1 MPKARDGTRRTR
13 VPQPRKAPVPAAKV
27 EKLSGL
33 AIGYRIYQQIAAVL
47 GAVALAAMLSRLSG
61 VDWRSFV
68 ADLVG
73 YWDEYARAVVGWLLD
88 ILIETP
94 LGWLGVN
101 VQMPVLLQD
110 YVAVGIILMLST
122 SRDMVRRGRMRQ
134 TLQERGLGRTIAA
147 LVFLG
152 AIWPLFLL
160 ILLVSLMMRDEPIA
174 VLLTL
179 SPVIYLCLLL
189 AANYLLL

>member
-1 MPKARDGTRRTR
+1 M
-13 VPQPRKAPVPAAKV
+13 PQPRNAAVPQAKD
-27 EKLSGL
+27 EKLSRL
-33 AIGYRIYQQIAAVL
+33 AIAYRIYQQIAAVL
-47 GAVALAAMLSRLSG
+47 GAVALAAMLSRLFR
-61 VDWRSFV
+61 VDWRSFL

-73 YWDEYARAVVGWLLD
+73 YWDEYARPVVAGLLE

-94 LGWLGVN
+94 LGWLGVD
-101 VQMPVLLQD
+101 VQIPVLLQD

-122 SRDMVRRGRMRQ
+122 SRDMVRRGRMRR
-134 TLQERGLGRTIAA
+134 TLEERGLRGTVAA

-160 ILLVSLMMRDEPIA
+160 LLLVSLAMRDEPLA
-174 VLLTL
+174 VVLTL

-189 AANYLLL
+189 TANYLLL

>member
-1 MPKARDGTRRTR
+1 VPEATDGRRRTR
-13 VPQPRKAPVPAAKV
+13 VPRPRNAAVPQTKE

-33 AIGYRIYQQIAAVL
+33 AIGYRVYQQIAAVL
-47 GAVALAAMLSRLSG
+47 GAVALAAMVSRLFR

-73 YWDEYARAVVGWLLD
+73 FWDEYARPVVGGLLE

-94 LGWLGVN
+94 LSWLGVD
-101 VQMPVLLQD
+101 VHVPVLLQD

-122 SRDMVRRGRMRQ
+122 SRDMVRRGRMRR
-134 TLQERGLGRTIAA
+134 TLEEQGLRRTVAA

-160 ILLVSLMMRDEPIA
+160 ILFVSLLMRDEPVA
-174 VLLTL
+174 VVLTL